1 MTTQEEMNSFILNTL
16 KCPITLELF
25 VDPVV
30 ANDGHT
36 YERSAIIEW
45 VQNHNG
51 TSPITRQPI
60 KIDQLKSNRVVK
72 QLADQ
77 YRIISMSKIGKTL
90 SIFSGNGTLLNTD
103 QKILIK
109 KLFPIETKW
118 LLIYKGTE
126 NGFDSDDFHR
136 YCDNR
141 GATLTLIQARSRF
154 YMKRHDSIFGGFT
167 TIPWSSKHGFYLDP
181 EAFLFLLNSEDIIR
195 FNLRS
200 TDETAIS
207 HYATAGPVF
216 GLDDIYICHRPNENN
231 LSYSNFPH
239 CYEDLEKN
247 GKGRKTFSKS
257 KCFLVNEIE
266 VYMTIM

>member
-1 MTTQEEMNSFILNTL
+1 
-16 KCPITLELF
+16 
-25 VDPVV
+25 
-30 ANDGHT
+30 
-36 YERSAIIEW
+36 
-45 VQNHNG
+45 
-51 TSPITRQPI
+51 
-60 KIDQLKSNRVVK
+60 
-72 QLADQ
+72 
-77 YRIISMSKIGKTL
+77 MSK
-90 SIFSGNGTLLNTD
+90 FS
-103 QKILIK
+103 
-109 KLFPIETKW
+109 KW
-118 LLIYKGTE
+118 LT
-126 NGFDSDDFHR
+126 
-136 YCDNR
+136 
-141 GATLTLIQARSRF
+141 
-154 YMKRHDSIFGGFT
+154 YMKRFSNPGGTVNNCRPNICNTGRCVSLKT
-167 TIPWSSKHGFYLDP
+167 TYYCQCPDDRYGEHCEKRFK
-181 EAFLFLLNSEDIIR
+181 DIIR